1 VRELENAIE
10 RAIVLCGGDRI
21 SLADISLGAVPTATP
36 PRLPS
41 ARLHD
46 NVEWAERESIRR
58 ALERAGGV
66 KKAAAESLGLSQRAL
81 SYYLVK
87 YKIE

>member
-1 VRELENAIE
+1 
-10 RAIVLCGGDRI
+10 VLCRGER
-21 SLADISLGAVPTATP
+21 LTPADVSLGGAAAPVAVG
-36 PRLPS
+36 LPS
-41 ARLHD
+41 LRLHE
-46 NVEWAERESIRR
+46 NVEWAERESVRR

-66 KKAAAESLGLSQRAL
+66 KKAAAEALGLSQRAL